1 MTSTE
6 GIKECK
12 IRDFK
17 NYRERAKKEV
27 IRKKRENF
35 DTESRRWL
43 EAFAQ
48 IQIDHPKSVAIDSYL
63 RRLAKDMYSQEMV
76 ANYIAKTGE
85 SGIKLGKWQACYGNI
100 VFEFE
105 LEIGMGVVNL
115 YVNGSGRVSP
125 EMRFSTFGRVEVD
138 MFESPVKIEYRH
150 KEVEESRIKSVN
162 KTELLAGTS
171 PFSIL
176 LNDLSPQNL
185 QIVIGYFETDLDLP
199 TGGELYDARLNS
211 RRSFLHIATLGDIY
225 FQMVNGGLTLDKIQ
239 DSVTRANQEVISGG
253 RLTPDINNVI
263 QFVNRKK

>member
-1 MTSTE
+1 MTSPE
-6 GIKECK
+6 GIKKCD
-12 IRDFK
+12 IIDFT
-17 NYRERAKKEV
+17 NYRKRAQKEV
-27 IRKKRENF
+27 VRKKREYF
-35 DTESRRWL
+35 DTESRRWF

-48 IQIDHPKSVAIDSYL
+48 IQIDHPKSVAIDTYL
-63 RRLAKDMYSQEMV
+63 RRLVKDKYSQEMV
-76 ANYIAKTGE
+76 ANYIAQSGE

-105 LEIGMGVVNL
+105 LEIGIGVVNL
-115 YVNGSGRVSP
+115 YVNGRGAISR
-125 EMRFSTFGRVEVD
+125 EMRFSTYGRVEVD

-150 KEVEESRIKSVN
+150 REVEESSIDAVN
-162 KTELLAGTS
+162 KTELLQGTS

-199 TGGELYDARLNS
+199 MGGDLHNERVNS

-253 RLTPDINNVI
+253 RLTPDKNNLI
-263 QFVNRKK
+263 QFEKRKK